1 MALMPRSLILQ
12 LIRCTLFLS
21 LLAVARAG
29 HLEKRGSECILT
41 AGGAGVDDSPAIL
54 NAFKQCGHNGRIV
67 FQNSTYHIEK
77 VMNTTGLVNCVVDIK
92 GTLLWGTNI
101 SYWLNNSLPIGY
113 QNQTSAWF
121 LGGTN
126 LTVQGYGYGTLD
138 GNGQKWYDYTKGV
151 SNLAG
156 RPHALTI
163 WGTKKSLFQGLRF
176 VQSQMWTMTI
186 AHSEDVLLENI
197 FVSSRSSNSNPAR
210 NTDGADTLASNR
222 ITFRGWEIDNGD
234 DSIALKANSTNILME
249 NMILRG
255 GLGIAMGSIGQ
266 YLGIYEYIENVVARN
281 ITCIGTRYAGY
292 IKTWTGIQQ
301 NYPPNGGGGGT
312 GVVRNIT
319 WKDFHLVDVYQQPVQ
334 LTQCTSFSGAT
345 GGCDTSTLKISNV
358 TWGPMNG
365 NITYNILARLQC
377 SAAAPCENVRFDRM
391 DGVKV
396 NGTGA
401 RIKCSNVAGPIGF
414 NCTEGL

>member
-1 MALMPRSLILQ
+1 MLVTRLLQYSLVAS
-12 LIRCTLFLS
+12 FWG
-21 LLAVARAG
+21 LASAG
-29 HLEKRGSECILT
+29 HMNRRGSECVIT
-41 AGGAGVDDSPAIL
+41 PGGEGVDDSQAIID
-54 NAFKQCGHNGRIV
+54 AFGQCGHNGQIE
-67 FQNSTYHIEK
+67 FQNATYHIER
-77 VMNTTGLVNCVVDIK
+77 VMNTTGLVNCTVDIK
-92 GTLLWGTNI
+92 GTLLWGTDI
-101 SYWLNNSLPIGY
+101 QYWLKNSLPLGY
-113 QNQTSAWF
+113 QNQSSAWF
-121 LGGTN
+121 LGGTG
-126 LTVQGYGYGTLD
+126 LRVRGFGYGTID
-138 GNGQKWYDYTKGV
+138 GNGQIWYDYTKGV
-151 SNLAG
+151 SNLPG
-156 RPHALTI
+156 KPHSLTI
-163 WGTKKSLFQGLRF
+163 WKTKNSVFEGLRF
-176 VQSQMWTMTI
+176 VKSQMWTMTI

-197 FVSSRSSNSNPAR
+197 FVSSRSSNGYPAR

-249 NMILRG
+249 NMVLRG

-266 YLGIYEYIENVVARN
+266 YNGIYEYIENVLARN

-292 IKTWTGIQQ
+292 IKTWTGTQQ

-319 WKDFHLVDVYQQPVQ
+319 WKDFHLIDVYQQPVQ

-345 GGCDTSTLKISNV
+345 GGCDTSTLQISDV
-358 TWGPMNG
+358 TWGPMTG

-377 SAAAPCENVRFDRM
+377 SGAAPCQNVRFDGM
-391 DGVKV
+391 DGIKV

-401 RIKCSNVAGPIGF
+401 RIKCSNVATPIGF